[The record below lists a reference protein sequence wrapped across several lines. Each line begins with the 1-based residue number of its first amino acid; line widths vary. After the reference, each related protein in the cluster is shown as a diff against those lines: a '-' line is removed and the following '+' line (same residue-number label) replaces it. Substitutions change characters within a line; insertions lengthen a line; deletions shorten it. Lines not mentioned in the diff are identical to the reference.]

1 MKLVLDHLVVAA
13 ADLDSGTRHVADLL
27 GIAPAGG
34 GAHPRM
40 GTHNRVLG
48 MAGGVY
54 LEVIAIDPDAP
65 APQRPRWF
73 GLDQPALRARL
84 ADGPFLAHWAARVA
98 APDDLS
104 DWQARHP
111 DRIAPAIPMTRGDLR
126 WRLTVPDDGS
136 LPSWRDGDQAAGD
149 GLLPTLIQWDVDA
162 YPGVSLPRQALTLQS
177 LAGTHPRAALLRQ
190 GLAWLGADHLI
201 TIDQADGPPRLQA
214 RIETAQGVK
223 TLT

>member
-1 MKLVLDHLVVAA
+1 MKLALDHLVVAA

-104 DWQARHP
+104 AWQARHP
-111 DRIAPAIPMTRGDLR
+111 DRIAPAIPMTRGNLR

-136 LPSWRDGDQAAGD
+136 LPTWRDGGQTAGD

-177 LAGTHPRAALLRQ
+177 LAGTHPRVALLRQ

>member
-1 MKLVLDHLVVAA
+1 MTLVLDHLVVAA

-84 ADGPFLAHWAARVA
+84 ADGPFLAHWAARVS

-104 DWQARHP
+104 DCCLLY
-111 DRIAPAIPMTRGDLR
+111 T
-126 WRLTVPDDGS
+126 S
-136 LPSWRDGDQAAGD
+136 PSPRD
-149 GLLPTLIQWDVDA
+149 
-162 YPGVSLPRQALTLQS
+162 
-177 LAGTHPRAALLRQ
+177 
-190 GLAWLGADHLI
+190 
-201 TIDQADGPPRLQA
+201 
-214 RIETAQGVK
+214 
-223 TLT
+223 